1 MLSKIEAPRTT
12 SDAPIFEPGG
22 GCLKALSVT
31 RNAHVGNLLSALYV
45 KCLGAWVTQEEMSVS
60 AKLRTLD
67 EGK

>member
-1 MLSKIEAPRTT
+1 
-12 SDAPIFEPGG
+12 
-22 GCLKALSVT
+22 
-31 RNAHVGNLLSALYV
+31 LYV